1 MVFLVMGAI
10 SVVGIVIF
18 VVFASG
24 EIQPWA
30 SYYVELA
37 DEEVENTSLN
47 KSKSLENP
55 LDEVR

>member
-1 MVFLVMGAI
+1 MGAI
-10 SVVGIVIF
+10 SVVGIIIF

-37 DEEVENTSLN
+37 DEEMDNTSLN
-47 KSKSLENP
+47 KSKSIDNP
-55 LDEVR
+55 LDEIR